1 MPWPDISKESLT
13 MMNLIIQTHNVEL
26 TDWLRQYVE
35 KKIGRLERYLP
46 DIDEI
51 RVELREESTRSA
63 SDRAVAQVTVRSR
76 RAILRAEERTGDMF
90 ASIDAVADK
99 LERRIRRF
107 KGKRARNHKRAVAE
121 ANTLEESLAPVAE
134 LVEEEIPEAAIV
146 RHKRFEVYPMDAM
159 EAIEQMELLGH
170 DFFVFLN
177 AETGQINVL
186 YRRRSG
192 DYGLI
197 EPVIA

>member
-1 MPWPDISKESLT
+1 

-76 RAILRAEERTGDMF
+76 RTILRAEERTGDMF

-121 ANTLEESLAPVAE
+121 VNTFEEALAPVAE

-146 RHKRFEVYPMDAM
+146 RRKRFEVYPMDAM

-186 YRRRSG
+186 YRRRTG

>member
-1 MPWPDISKESLT
+1 

-46 DIDEI
+46 DIDEA
-51 RVELREESTRSA
+51 RVELREENTRSA
-63 SDRAVAQVTVRSR
+63 SDRAVAQVTLRSR
-76 RAILRAEERTGDMF
+76 RTILRAEERTGDMF
-90 ASIDAVADK
+90 ASIDAVSDK

-121 ANTLEESLAPVAE
+121 ANSLEASTSPVAE
-134 LVEEEIPEAAIV
+134 LIEEEEEIPDEAAIV
-146 RHKRFEVYPMDAM
+146 RRKRFEVYPMDPM
-159 EAIEQMELLGH
+159 EAVEQMELLGH

-177 AETGQINVL
+177 GETGQINVL
-186 YRRRSG
+186 YRRRDG
-192 DYGLI
+192 TYGLI
-197 EPVIA
+197 EPIIA

>member
-1 MPWPDISKESLT
+1 

-46 DIDEI
+46 DIDEA

-63 SDRAVAQVTVRSR
+63 SDRAVAQVTLRSR
-76 RAILRAEERTGDMF
+76 RTILRAEERTGDMF
-90 ASIDAVADK
+90 ASIDAVSDK

-107 KGKRARNHKRAVAE
+107 KGKRARNHKRAIAE
-121 ANTLEESLAPVAE
+121 ANVIEEAFAPTAE
-134 LVEEEIPEAAIV
+134 MIEEEVPEAEIV
-146 RHKRFEVYPMDAM
+146 RRKRFEVYPMDPL
-159 EAIEQMELLGH
+159 EAVEQMELLGH

-197 EPVIA
+197 EPIIA

>member
-1 MPWPDISKESLT
+1 
-13 MMNLIIQTHNVEL
+13 MNLIIQTHNVEL

-35 KKIGRLERYLP
+35 KKIGKLERYLP
-46 DIDEI
+46 DIDEV
-51 RVELREESTRSA
+51 RVELREERTRSA
-63 SDRAVAQVTVRSR
+63 SDRAVAQVTLRSR
-76 RAILRAEERTGDMF
+76 RTILRAEERTGDMF
-90 ASIDAVADK
+90 ASIDAVSDK

-107 KGKRARNHKRAVAE
+107 KGKRARNHKRAIAEVAE
-121 ANTLEESLAPVAE
+121 LEESMTPVAE
-134 LVEEEIPEAAIV
+134 MVAEEVPEQAIV
-146 RHKRFEVYPMDAM
+146 RRKRFEVYPMDPT

-186 YRRRSG
+186 YRRRNG

-197 EPVIA
+197 EPIMA

>member
-1 MPWPDISKESLT
+1 
-13 MMNLIIQTHNVEL
+13 MMNLIIQTHNVTM

-35 KKIGRLERYLP
+35 KKIGRLEKYLP
-46 DIDEI
+46 DIDEV

-63 SDRAVAQVTVRSR
+63 SDRAVAQVTLRSR
-76 RAILRAEERTGDMF
+76 RTILRAEERTGDMF
-90 ASIDAVADK
+90 ASIDAVSDK

-107 KGKRARNHKRAVAE
+107 KGKRARNHKRAIAE
-121 ANTLEESLAPVAE
+121 ANIIESSVSPVADL
-134 LVEEEIPEAAIV
+134 LVEEDEKPEAGIV
-146 RHKRFEVYPMDAM
+146 KTKRFEVYPMDPM

-177 AETGQINVL
+177 TDSGDINVI

-192 DYGLI
+192 DYGLLH
-197 EPVIA
+197 PVIA

>member
-1 MPWPDISKESLT
+1 

-35 KKIGRLERYLP
+35 KKMSKLEKYLP

-51 RVELREESTRSA
+51 RVELRRESTRSA
-63 SDRAVAQVTVRSR
+63 SDRDVAQVTVHSR
-76 RAILRAEERTGDMF
+76 GTILRAEERTGDMF

-107 KGKRARNHKRAVAE
+107 KGKRARNHKRAIAE
-121 ANTLEESLAPVAE
+121 ANVIEETMSSVAE
-134 LVEEEIPEAAIV
+134 LLAEEEAPEAAIV
-146 RHKRFEVYPMDAM
+146 RTKRFEVYPMDAL

-170 DFFVFLN
+170 DFYVFLN
-177 AETGQINVL
+177 DDDGQINVL

-192 DYGLI
+192 DYGLLQPI
-197 EPVIA
+197 IA

>member
-1 MPWPDISKESLT
+1 

-46 DIDEI
+46 DIDEA
-51 RVELREESTRSA
+51 RVELREENTRSA
-63 SDRAVAQVTVRSR
+63 SDRAVAQVTLRSR
-76 RAILRAEERTGDMF
+76 RTILRAEERTGDMF
-90 ASIDAVADK
+90 ASIDAVSDK

-121 ANTLEESLAPVAE
+121 ANSLEASMSPVAE
-134 LVEEEIPEAAIV
+134 LTEEEEAPEEAAIV
-146 RHKRFEVYPMDAM
+146 RRKRFEVYPMDPM
-159 EAIEQMELLGH
+159 EAVEQMELLGH

-186 YRRRSG
+186 YRRRDG
-192 DYGLI
+192 TYGLI
-197 EPVIA
+197 EPIIA

>member
-1 MPWPDISKESLT
+1 

-51 RVELREESTRSA
+51 RVELREERTRSA

-76 RAILRAEERTGDMF
+76 RTILRAEERTGDMF

-107 KGKRARNHKRAVAE
+107 KGKRARNHKRAIAE
-121 ANTLEESLAPVAE
+121 ANILEESLSPVAE
-134 LVEEEIPEAAIV
+134 LIEEEEAPEAAIV
-146 RHKRFEVYPMDAM
+146 RRKRFEVYPMDAM

-186 YRRRSG
+186 YRRRNG